1 MGVTAFFT
9 NMWNDLLT
17 RDTVFSQPKNMTTSM
32 IRHLRIF
39 GRHIYKFVQVYTGC
53 NQMHQTYVLFLRI
66 LSESMPALPQQ
77 EGEGQ
82 HRTRM
87 FVSMLCTT
95 NQHVLNIQLTDMWY
109 LDISSLALMYIY
121 LSRITNNFGID
132 QLKISLNKPISMVD
146 ILNKKSFGRKTIWS
160 FFPDIS
166 HQKRWFLDRINSVPR
181 WPRCNRFCW
190 VSKIGHKCII
200 TTISNCSCSMN
211 FYNGFQ
217 ASTTYVFKTSIIWK
231 IHWFLTW

>member
-1 MGVTAFFT
+1 MASLWELQLFSQQ
-9 NMWNDLLT
+9 MWNDLLT

-39 GRHIYKFVQVYTGC
+39 GRHIYEFVQVYTGC

-109 LDISSLALMYIY
+109 LDISSLALTYIY
-121 LSRITNNFGID
+121 LSRTTNNFGID
-132 QLKISLNKPISMVD
+132 QLKISSNKPISMVD
-146 ILNKKSFGRKTIWS
+146 ILNKKSLVAKLSEVFSGYIAPKKVIFG
-160 FFPDIS
+160 P
-166 HQKRWFLDRINSVPR
+166 N
-181 WPRCNRFCW
+181 
-190 VSKIGHKCII
+190 
-200 TTISNCSCSMN
+200 
-211 FYNGFQ
+211 
-217 ASTTYVFKTSIIWK
+217 
-231 IHWFLTW
+231 

>member
-1 MGVTAFFT
+1 
-9 NMWNDLLT
+9 
-17 RDTVFSQPKNMTTSM
+17 
-32 IRHLRIF
+32 
-39 GRHIYKFVQVYTGC
+39 
-53 NQMHQTYVLFLRI
+53 MHQTYVLFLKI

-109 LDISSLALMYIY
+109 LDISSLALKYIY
-121 LSRITNNFGID
+121 LPRITNNFGID

-160 FFPDIS
+160 FSGYIAPKKVIFGP
-166 HQKRWFLDRINSVPR
+166 N
-181 WPRCNRFCW
+181 
-190 VSKIGHKCII
+190 
-200 TTISNCSCSMN
+200 
-211 FYNGFQ
+211 
-217 ASTTYVFKTSIIWK
+217 
-231 IHWFLTW
+231 

>member
-1 MGVTAFFT
+1 
-9 NMWNDLLT
+9 
-17 RDTVFSQPKNMTTSM
+17 
-32 IRHLRIF
+32 
-39 GRHIYKFVQVYTGC
+39 
-53 NQMHQTYVLFLRI
+53 
-66 LSESMPALPQQ
+66 MPALPQWK
-77 EGEGQ
+77 GEGQ
-82 HRTRM
+82 HRTRI

-109 LDISSLALMYIY
+109 LDISSLALKYIY
-121 LSRITNNFGID
+121 LPRITNNFGID

-146 ILNKKSFGRKTIWS
+146 ILNKKSLVAKLS
-160 FFPDIS
+160 EVFFPDIS

-211 FYNGFQ
+211 FTMAFKPQPLMPSKQALFGKFTGF
-217 ASTTYVFKTSIIWK
+217 
-231 IHWFLTW
+231 

>member
-1 MGVTAFFT
+1 
-9 NMWNDLLT
+9 
-17 RDTVFSQPKNMTTSM
+17 MTTSM

-39 GRHIYKFVQVYTGC
+39 GRHIYEFVQVYTGC

-109 LDISSLALMYIY
+109 LDISSLALKYIY
-121 LSRITNNFGID
+121 LPRITNNFGID

-146 ILNKKSFGRKTIWS
+146 ILNKKIIWS
-160 FFPDIS
+160 QNYLKFFPDIS
-166 HQKRWFLDRINSVPR
+166 HQKR
-181 WPRCNRFCW
+181 
-190 VSKIGHKCII
+190 
-200 TTISNCSCSMN
+200 
-211 FYNGFQ
+211 
-217 ASTTYVFKTSIIWK
+217 
-231 IHWFLTW
+231 